1 MQWTIEE
8 LSAELQVSNTI
19 LRRKIS
25 YWVNQGLLKESS
37 TDVYNL
43 IEDSEVHN
51 MSGRYSPIS
60 ADT

>member
-25 YWVNQGLLKESS
+25 YWVNQGLLKEST
-37 TDVYNL
+37 TDVYNV
-43 IEDSEVHN
+43 IEDSEAHN
-51 MSGRYSPIS
+51 MSGRFSTVD